1 MTKQDDWDAYLDEA
15 EDEWRA
21 ATEEL
26 RAIPP
31 YDINI
36 ITAIPQARERCRVL
50 FARYQERLT
59 AHNAY
64 KAAHRV

>member
-1 MTKQDDWDAYLDEA
+1 VTPADAWDAYLKEA
-15 EDEWRA
+15 EDVWLA
-21 ATEEL
+21 AVDEL

-36 ITAIPQARERCRVL
+36 ITAIPQARERCRVAEQR
-50 FARYQERLT
+50 FTERGV
-59 AHNAY
+59 AYAAY

>member
-1 MTKQDDWDAYLDEA
+1 MTPADAWDAYLKEA
-15 EDEWRA
+15 EDVWLA
-21 ATEEL
+21 AVDEL